1 MTTMNFYGLKQN
13 NSLEDILNMSFEDYY
28 QTGSSIGGQEIITPV
43 IYLWNG
49 GVISDIRVGE
59 DFYTTYAY
67 IENRFVEGET
77 IGDCLARHRAKI
89 EDVRRIIVTS
99 FDTTGKEELV
109 QVFTWTKEKGWEQLS
124 GEIDS

>member
-1 MTTMNFYGLKQN
+1 MNFYGLKQN

-59 DFYTTYAY
+59 EFYTTYAY
-67 IENRFVEGET
+67 VEPRYTKGET
-77 IGDCLARHRAKI
+77 IGECLKRHHTKI

-99 FDTTGKEELV
+99 FDTTGKEEVV
-109 QVFTWTKEKGWEQLS
+109 QVFTWTKEKGWESLT
-124 GEIDS
+124 EIDS